1 MNLWLMNKWIKR
13 YDTSRIRHGMRLRCD
28 KNINPE
34 VKRAGKEFCKWLRTE
49 YEFPVR
55 IPIYLKNSSMIRA
68 MDGEMVSA
76 TFFGPFDKYQE
87 PYIRVAVGDYEELLE
102 KKKKDNILASYICS
116 IAHELTHYYQWINGV
131 ELTSIGEER
140 QANRYAN
147 LILNEYAETREHP

>member
-34 VKRAGKEFCKWLRTE
+34 VKRACKEFCKWLRTE

-140 QANRYAN
+140 QANRHAN

>member
-34 VKRAGKEFCKWLRTE
+34 VKRACKEFCKWLRTE